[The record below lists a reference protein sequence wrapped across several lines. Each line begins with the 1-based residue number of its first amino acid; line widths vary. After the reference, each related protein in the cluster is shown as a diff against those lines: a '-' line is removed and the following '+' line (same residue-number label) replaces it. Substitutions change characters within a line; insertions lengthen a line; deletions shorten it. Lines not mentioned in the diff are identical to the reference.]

1 MKKLSYLLVFISVL
15 GYSQTPI
22 TDANFETAINT
33 CLTTNPIDG
42 LCSDSEYGAMPYWD
56 VSQVKIM
63 IGAFTNRGN
72 FNADISSWDVRSV
85 TRMTYMFYYASSF
98 NQDIGSWDVSNVTH
112 MGAMFS
118 SARAFNQDIGSWDVR
133 SVTNMLYMFREAI
146 AFNQNISSWCVSN
159 ISSEPFNF
167 SLDSPLSISNK
178 PVWGT
183 CSSLGINDQNLTN
196 VSIYPNP
203 VIDKLFIQGLSSLSK
218 VSIYNVLGKL
228 VLSQTI
234 SEEIDVNQLSKGV
247 YILKVIDEQK
257 ETTRKFIKY

>member
-1 MKKLSYLLVFISVL
+1 
-15 GYSQTPI
+15 
-22 TDANFETAINT
+22 
-33 CLTTNPIDG
+33 
-42 LCSDSEYGAMPYWD
+42 
-56 VSQVKIM
+56 
-63 IGAFTNRGN
+63 
-72 FNADISSWDVRSV
+72 
-85 TRMTYMFYYASSF
+85 
-98 NQDIGSWDVSNVTH
+98 
-112 MGAMFS
+112 
-118 SARAFNQDIGSWDVR
+118 
-133 SVTNMLYMFREAI
+133 MLYMFREAI